1 MKVFKKIKKVLK
13 ALGDTIIFALSHKGK
28 IADEAVDDGIC
39 DYTGQG
45 K

>member
-1 MKVFKKIKKVLK
+1 MKAFRKIRKILK
-13 ALGDTIIFALSHKGK
+13 TLGDTIIFALSHKGK
-28 IADEAVDDGIC
+28 IADEAVKDGIC